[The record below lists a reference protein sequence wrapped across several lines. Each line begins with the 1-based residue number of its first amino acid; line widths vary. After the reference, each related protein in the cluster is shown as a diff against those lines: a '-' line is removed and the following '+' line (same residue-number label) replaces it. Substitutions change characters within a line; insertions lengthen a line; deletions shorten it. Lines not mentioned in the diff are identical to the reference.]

1 MAKHDSVPRTLVT
14 AGEDIRNSGQVI
26 EVPLAQ
32 QEQHVS
38 DGFLFSGPRLQ
49 GYIPTPPHKRA
60 KKSYIWQ
67 AGIGLAV
74 TEVKTG
80 KKFWLCRHCYDNPV
94 PQPLYLVETDST
106 TPAIRHLQS
115 RHNYDEKGHRHETSG
130 QKRKRDTEDIRD
142 VVKRLR
148 DEKER
153 AFDTAGWKRAYLRW
167 IVSDS
172 QSLRSATSP
181 ALRDLLRLDHSK
193 IDDLI
198 PTSHATAHRY
208 IVECYTTSKGKVMK
222 ALAKAR
228 SSISVSFDGWL
239 ADNQLDMLGVT
250 AHYLDEQLRV
260 KTVLLGLRPMYGA
273 HSGIAI
279 AEELL
284 NIMRDFKISDRIG
297 YFVADNASNNDTALR
312 EIAKEIDVDPLRQRI
327 RCSAHILNLVA
338 KAILYGT
345 DSDCVADAAKLAS
358 RFDSSGSGDALTN
371 TGKLAQSR
379 NDSVSLAEWRKR
391 GALGRCHNLVYH
403 VKGSPRRRRYF
414 ESKQREIS
422 DTRIYQLVANGGI
435 RWNSD
440 LEMIERALKLRDALQ
455 LYQDHYANDNADQLH
470 PEDCLGT
477 EDWNELKELKE
488 LLQPLKDASVR
499 CQTVPVDGHHGAL
512 WQTLSTTEWLLAK
525 FEDLKRQPL
534 SQHFLACINL
544 GWKKLN
550 KYYELSDS
558 SPAYRLSVFLHPS
571 HKMAWFERNWGERR
585 DWIKAVDETI
595 CTSWNDCKRRWPN
608 DVQSPRLPSGGRP
621 YEELDEFERFMEPEE
636 DLEMDDLARWRRE
649 PCFRTR
655 EPLQWW
661 RDNHHRFPVLRH
673 LAFEIFACPA
683 SSAADERA
691 FSLAGNVLNDARHN
705 TQEELAEAYQG
716 LRSWFA
722 EELI

>member
-1 MAKHDSVPRTLVT
+1 M
-14 AGEDIRNSGQVI
+14 
-26 EVPLAQ
+26 PL
-32 QEQHVS
+32 
-38 DGFLFSGPRLQ
+38 R
-49 GYIPTPPHKRA
+49 
-60 KKSYIWQ
+60 
-67 AGIGLAV
+67 
-74 TEVKTG
+74 
-80 KKFWLCRHCYDNPV
+80 
-94 PQPLYLVETDST
+94 
-106 TPAIRHLQS
+106 
-115 RHNYDEKGHRHETSG
+115 
-130 QKRKRDTEDIRD
+130 
-142 VVKRLR
+142 
-148 DEKER
+148 
-153 AFDTAGWKRAYLRW
+153 
-167 IVSDS
+167 
-172 QSLRSATSP
+172 P
-181 ALRDLLRLDHSK
+181 ALRALLGVDHSE
-193 IDDLI
+193 IDALV

-208 IVECYTTSKGKVMK
+208 IVECYVSSKAKVTK

-250 AHYLDEQLRV
+250 AHYLDEQLHV

-273 HSGIAI
+273 HSGVAI

-284 NIMRDFKISDRIG
+284 TVMRDFKISDRVG
-297 YFVADNASNNDTALR
+297 YFVADNASNNDAALR
-312 EIAKEIDVDPLRQRI
+312 QIAKEIDIDPSRQRI

-345 DSDCVADAAKLAS
+345 DSDCVADAAKFAP
-358 RFDSSGSGDALTN
+358 RFDSSESDNALTH
-371 TGKLAQSR
+371 TDKVAQPR
-379 NDSVSLAEWRKR
+379 NDDPASLAVWRKR

-422 DTRIYQLVANGGI
+422 DSRIYQLVANGGI

-440 LEMIERALKLRDALQ
+440 LEMIERAPKLKDALQ
-455 LYQDHYANDNADQLH
+455 LYQDRYVNDDTNPLNHA
-470 PEDCLGT
+470 DCLSA
-477 EDWNELKELKE
+477 EDWNELKAVKE
-488 LLQPLKDASVR
+488 LLQPLKDASIR
-499 CQTVPVDGHHGAL
+499 CQTVPIDGHHGAL
-512 WQTLSTTEWLLAK
+512 WQTLSTTEWLLSK

-534 SQHFLACINL
+534 SSYFLACINL

-550 KYYELSDS
+550 KYYELSDA

-585 DWIKAVDETI
+585 DWIRAVEEMI
-595 CTSWNDCKRRWPN
+595 CTSWGDCKRRWPN
-608 DVQSPRLPSGGRP
+608 DVQSPRLPVGERSH
-621 YEELDEFERFMEPEE
+621 EELDEFERFMDPQE
-636 DLEMDDLARWRRE
+636 DLETDDLTRWRRE
-649 PCFRTR
+649 PCVRTK

-683 SSAADERA
+683 SSAADERV

>member
-1 MAKHDSVPRTLVT
+1 MSKNDLIPQTAVSTDQDISTSSQVT
-14 AGEDIRNSGQVI
+14 EAPPIR
-26 EVPLAQ
+26 Q
-32 QEQHVS
+32 QQRAS
-38 DGFLFSGPRLQ
+38 DGFLSSGPRLE
-49 GYIPTPPHKRA
+49 GYMPTPPHKRA

-67 AGIGLAV
+67 VGIRLAV

-80 KKFWLCRHCYDNPV
+80 KKFWLCCHCYNNPV

-115 RHNYDEKGHRHETSG
+115 RHNYDEKGRRHDTSR

-142 VVKRLR
+142 AVKRLR

-153 AFDTAGWKRAYLRW
+153 PFDTEGWKRAYLRW
-167 IVSDS
+167 IVLDN
-172 QSLRSATSP
+172 QSLRNATSP
-181 ALRDLLRLDHSK
+181 ALRALLGVDHSE
-193 IDDLI
+193 IDALV
-198 PTSHATAHRY
+198 PTSYATAHRY
-208 IVECYTTSKGKVMK
+208 IVECYVSSKAKVTK

-250 AHYLDEQLRV
+250 AHYLDEQLHV

-273 HSGIAI
+273 HSGVAI

-284 NIMRDFKISDRIG
+284 TVMRDFKISDRVG
-297 YFVADNASNNDTALR
+297 YFVADNASNNDAALR
-312 EIAKEIDVDPLRQRI
+312 QIAKEIDIDPSRQRI

-345 DSDCVADAAKLAS
+345 DSDCVADAAKFAP
-358 RFDSSGSGDALTN
+358 RFDSSESDNALTHID
-371 TGKLAQSR
+371 KVAQPR
-379 NDSVSLAEWRKR
+379 NDDPASLAVWRKR

-422 DTRIYQLVANGGI
+422 DSRIYQLVANGGI

-440 LEMIERALKLRDALQ
+440 LEMIERALKLKDALQ
-455 LYQDHYANDNADQLH
+455 LA
-470 PEDCLGT
+470 
-477 EDWNELKELKE
+477 EDWNELKAVKE
-488 LLQPLKDASVR
+488 LLQPLKDASIR
-499 CQTVPVDGHHGAL
+499 CQTL
-512 WQTLSTTEWLLAK
+512 LSK

-534 SQHFLACINL
+534 SLYFLACINL

-550 KYYELSDS
+550 KYYELSDA
-558 SPAYRLSVFLHPS
+558 SPAYRLSVFLHLS

-585 DWIKAVDETI
+585 DWIRAVEETI
-595 CTSWNDCKRRWPN
+595 CTSWGDCKRRWPN
-608 DVQSPRLPSGGRP
+608 DVQSPRLPVGERSH
-621 YEELDEFERFMEPEE
+621 EELDEFERFMDPQE
-636 DLEMDDLARWRRE
+636 DLEMDDLTRWRRE
-649 PCFRTR
+649 PCVRTK

-683 SSAADERA
+683 SSAADERV

>member
-1 MAKHDSVPRTLVT
+1 MAKREVT
-14 AGEDIRNSGQVI
+14 RQDFTTTTHETDKYGKATEPTFA
-26 EVPLAQ
+26 E
-32 QEQHVS
+32 QEHGNDERFPV
-38 DGFLFSGPRLQ
+38 SGPRLE
-49 GYIPTPPHKRA
+49 GFIPTPPHKRA

-67 AGIGLAV
+67 AGVGCAV

-94 PQPLYLVETDST
+94 PQPLFLVETDST

-142 VVKRLR
+142 ALKRLR
-148 DEKER
+148 DEKEM
-153 AFDTAGWKRAYLRW
+153 AFDSAGWKRAYLRW
-167 IVSDS
+167 IVMDN

-181 ALRDLLRLDHSK
+181 ALRDLLSLDHSR
-193 IDDLI
+193 IDSLI
-198 PTSHATAHRY
+198 PTSHSTAHRY
-208 IVECYTTSKGKVMK
+208 IVDCYVSSKANVAK

-250 AHYLDEQLRV
+250 AHYLDEQLRI

-273 HSGIAI
+273 HSGTAI

-284 NIMRDFKISDRIG
+284 AIMREFKISDRIG

-312 EIAKEIDVDPLRQRI
+312 EMAKEIDVDPLRQRI
-327 RCSAHILNLVA
+327 RCNAHILNLVA

-345 DSDCVADAAKLAS
+345 DSDCMTDAAKVASQLNAAGCANASLNTMQPARLSHNTVDLA
-358 RFDSSGSGDALTN
+358 L
-371 TGKLAQSR
+371 
-379 NDSVSLAEWRKR
+379 WRKR

-414 ESKQREIS
+414 ESKQREICDS
-422 DTRIYQLVANGGI
+422 RIYQLVTNGGI

-455 LYQDHYANDNADQLH
+455 LYQDHYTNDEVDPLEQ
-470 PEDCLGT
+470 EDCLSAD
-477 EDWNELKELKE
+477 DWNELTELRE
-488 LLQPLKDASVR
+488 LLQPLKDASIR
-499 CQTVPVDGHHGAL
+499 CQTVPVNGHHGAL

-534 SQHFLACINL
+534 SQYFLACVNL

-550 KYYELSDS
+550 KYYELSDT

-585 DWIKAVDETI
+585 DWMKAVEETI
-595 CTSWNDCKRRWPN
+595 CISWNDCKRRWPN
-608 DVQSPRLPSGGRP
+608 DVQSPRLPLGGRP

-636 DLEMDDLARWRRE
+636 DYELDDLARWRHE
-649 PCFRTR
+649 PCVRTR

-683 SSAADERA
+683 SSAADERT
-691 FSLAGNVLNDARHN
+691 FSMAGNVLNEARHN

-716 LRSWFA
+716 LRSWFTQD
-722 EELI
+722 LI